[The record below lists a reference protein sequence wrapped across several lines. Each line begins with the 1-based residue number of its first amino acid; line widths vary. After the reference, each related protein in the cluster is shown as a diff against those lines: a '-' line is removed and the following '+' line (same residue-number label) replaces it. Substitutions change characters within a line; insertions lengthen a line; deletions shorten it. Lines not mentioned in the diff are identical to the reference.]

1 MAEEKKKANGDEQ
14 RKLQSLL
21 MQIRSY
27 QATLQEISRQ
37 AALTE
42 QAVRELSDTIQAIEE
57 LPKTNDKGALVPIG
71 AGVYTK
77 AELLDK
83 GNFIVASGAGVHTT
97 KTAADTKKLLEERK
111 SQIAAD
117 DKKLKEQAQKIAH
130 ELEAAN
136 KTAEELYA
144 KLQGKQ

>member
-1 MAEEKKKANGDEQ
+1 MAEEKKQGNEDEQ

-27 QATLQEISRQ
+27 QATLQEIYRQ

-42 QAVRELSDTIQAIEE
+42 QAVRELTDTILAIDE
-57 LPKTNDKGALVPIG
+57 LPKTKEKEALIPIG
-71 AGVYTK
+71 AGVYAK

-83 GNFIVASGAGVHTT
+83 GNFIVAGGAGVHTS
-97 KTAADTKKLLEERK
+97 KTAAETKKFLEDRK
-111 SQIAAD
+111 DQIQAD
-117 DKKLKEQAQKIAH
+117 DSKLREQAQKITQ

-136 KTAEELYA
+136 KSAEELYA
-144 KLQGKQ
+144 KLQA